1 MMAWV
6 LLGILTAA
14 TLASAA
20 RGAARRRRRR
30 DPQVWVLI
38 QRDCEL
44 VEITDA

>member
-1 MMAWV
+1 MAWV

-20 RGAARRRRRR
+20 RGAARRRRQ
-30 DPQVWVLI
+30 DPEVWVLI